1 MKKIIKAIIAILIIC
16 AIVLLIGMSN
26 KNFKKS
32 LVKIKDRIFHTNKVV
47 VGYNAKSLVAIDLEY
62 GEVYSEKNPDEL
74 IPPASLTKLFV
85 IDFASTLVKND
96 EIITPSK
103 EVLGLVKEGSSVANI
118 TTKKYTV
125 ENIYAA
131 MLVPSG
137 NDAAYVLADY
147 VAQKIDKEEKDV
159 HKRQEIFKNE
169 LKKYL
174 SKKGYT
180 NTVINDPSGFDY
192 NGMTNTKDLK
202 KVIVNLLKHKWF
214 RNIVSSQ
221 TYTAKLPDGT
231 LQTFKNTNVY
241 LDKNN
246 KTYYKEGVKG
256 AKTGSLGKDFNLA
269 VLYEHK
275 GKEFLIVSLGSESN
289 DSRYDDVAYVLKTI
303 DDSYYLYN
311 KKKK

>member
-1 MKKIIKAIIAILIIC
+1 MKKIIKVIITILIIC

-47 VGYNAKSLVAIDLEY
+47 VGYNAKSLVAIDLED
-62 GEVYSEKNPDEL
+62 GEVYSEKKPDEL

-174 SKKGYT
+174 SEKGYT

-202 KVIVNLLKHKWF
+202 K
-214 RNIVSSQ
+214 
-221 TYTAKLPDGT
+221 
-231 LQTFKNTNVY
+231 
-241 LDKNN
+241 
-246 KTYYKEGVKG
+246 
-256 AKTGSLGKDFNLA
+256 
-269 VLYEHK
+269 
-275 GKEFLIVSLGSESN
+275 
-289 DSRYDDVAYVLKTI
+289 
-303 DDSYYLYN
+303 
-311 KKKK
+311 